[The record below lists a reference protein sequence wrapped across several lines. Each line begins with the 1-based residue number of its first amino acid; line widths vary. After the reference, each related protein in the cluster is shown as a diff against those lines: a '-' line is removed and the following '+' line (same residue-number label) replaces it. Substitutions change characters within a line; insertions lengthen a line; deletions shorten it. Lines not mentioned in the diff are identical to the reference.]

1 MSRTM
6 IVLALAMVLVFG
18 LALLAASPAPPAS
31 PTPPTP
37 RATRAPAPPPDP
49 DDPVFFF
56 SAGGSWL
63 GVQIADISGERAKE
77 LGLKEEMGAEIKAVL
92 PGSPAAEAGLKEG
105 DVILEYAGSRLLGVA
120 QLTRM
125 VHETPSGRTIRL
137 KVFRDG
143 ATRDVPVT
151 MKERKGR
158 GPGGRGSRRIGVPH
172 IEVPDIDVEIPDLDI
187 PEIPGPPFAP
197 SFPRLGARV
206 EDLGDQ
212 LGEYFGVKNG
222 DGVLVRSVRKGGPAE
237 SAGLR
242 AGDVIVKVDEEAVA
256 DPSDLR
262 GALRERRDAPLTL
275 TVVRDRKEIT
285 LKVAP
290 PKSGHRR
297 GDDEEDPEGSR
308 DPA

>member
-6 IVLALAMVLVFG
+6 IAPALAMVLVFG

-31 PTPPTP
+31 PAP
-37 RATRAPAPPPDP
+37 RAARAPAPPPVP
-49 DDPVFFF
+49 DDPDFFF

-125 VHETPSGRTIRL
+125 VRETPSGRTIRL

-151 MKERKGR
+151 MKERERR
-158 GPGGRGSRRIGVPH
+158 GPGGRGSRRIHVPH
-172 IEVPDIDVEIPDLDI
+172 IEVPDIDVEIPDVDI

-197 SFPRLGARV
+197 SLPRLGARV
-206 EDLGDQ
+206 EDLDDQ
-212 LGEYFGVKNG
+212 LGEFFGVRNG

-242 AGDVIVKVDEEAVA
+242 AGDVIVKVDEEAIA
-256 DPSDLR
+256 DHSDLR

-290 PKSGHRR
+290 PKRGDRL
-297 GDDEEDPEGSR
+297 GDDEEDLEGSR
-308 DPA
+308 EPA